1 MVGRERQIHRIA
13 SVVCFGVVRFAK
25 DIALS
30 GIHGGRMDSFFCSSA
45 FDTIVMMSRGMAG

>member
-25 DIALS
+25 DIALG
-30 GIHGGRMDSFFCSSA
+30 GIHGRRLDSFFC
-45 FDTIVMMSRGMAG
+45 